1 MTPLVTHYCDCDHLR
16 MEPGAPL
23 YQREAVYLADEV
35 DALLQQ
41 RQEEM
46 VKRMAA
52 WNTLIDG
59 YDESIA
65 QLQHQLDA
73 MQGPGTPYA
82 RWQRMLEALER
93 RFPDPQPSASSCP
106 AEAHYLEAIDGIIAQ
121 LAASEQ
127 TAYERA
133 WKIDTLKDQLAKLE
147 EELKVLA
154 TCGCVDG
161 NGVPFAYCQGC
172 KGTGDRRSIPTERP
186 PA

>member
-1 MTPLVTHYCDCDHLR
+1 

-65 QLQHQLDA
+65 QLQHQLAA

-133 WKIDTLKDQLAKLE
+133 WKIDTLKDQLAASQSRCAQLVDALGEIAPFAGSWLE
-147 EELKVLA
+147 ETYGDTYTTHSSWIKVRQAL
-154 TCGCVDG
+154 T
-161 NGVPFAYCQGC
+161 
-172 KGTGDRRSIPTERP
+172 STERP